1 MYGSTRRIIAVA
13 LASATLVASCGSN
26 GHGNGQGNGQG
37 DEGVTHVGGSLLDS
51 QLATIGTSV
60 LTAADRT
67 NLAYMREEERLAH
80 DVYVALGERWG
91 LRTFENIARAEA
103 THTTAVK
110 TLLDRYGITDPV
122 GTNAPGV
129 FTDQELQALYT
140 SLTAQGSASLTEAL
154 RVGALIEELDIAD
167 LQARRSAAADVQLVF
182 DNLERG
188 SRNHLRAFNRQLTN
202 NGVTY
207 QPTHIS
213 QADFD
218 SIVNSPT
225 ERGGSAA

>member
-37 DEGVTHVGGSLLDS
+37 DEGVTHVGGSLLDGH
-51 QLATIGTSV
+51 LATIGTSV

-103 THTTAVK
+103 TRDEK
-110 TLLDRYGITDPV
+110 TIKL
-122 GTNAPGV
+122 
-129 FTDQELQALYT
+129 FFE
-140 SLTAQGSASLTEAL
+140 
-154 RVGALIEELDIAD
+154 
-167 LQARRSAAADVQLVF
+167 
-182 DNLERG
+182 
-188 SRNHLRAFNRQLTN
+188 LRAGGY
-202 NGVTY
+202 NGSTY
-207 QPTHIS
+207 TLIYDPANDILRGVYH
-213 QADFD
+213 QAVAQQKFD
-218 SIVNSPT
+218 VYFT
-225 ERGGSAA
+225 RTR

>member
-37 DEGVTHVGGSLLDS
+37 DEGVTHVGGSLLDGH
-51 QLATIGTSV
+51 LATIGTSV

-110 TLLDRYGITDPV
+110 TLLDRYGIADPV

-129 FTDQELQALYT
+129 FTNQDLQALYT
-140 SLTAQGSASLTEAL
+140 SLTTQGSAS
-154 RVGALIEELDIAD
+154 
-167 LQARRSAAADVQLVF
+167 
-182 DNLERG
+182 
-188 SRNHLRAFNRQLTN
+188 
-202 NGVTY
+202 
-207 QPTHIS
+207 
-213 QADFD
+213 
-218 SIVNSPT
+218 
-225 ERGGSAA
+225 